1 MFDVT
6 EEEEEARE
14 GIGEMGN
21 VIEMKSWGNYL
32 SKGIP
37 AG

>member
-1 MFDVT
+1 MFDMT
-6 EEEEEARE
+6 EEEEEEMEEIR
-14 GIGEMGN
+14 EMGD

-37 AG
+37 AR

>member
-6 EEEEEARE
+6 EEEEEEMEEIR
-14 GIGEMGN
+14 EMGD

-37 AG
+37 AR

>member
-1 MFDVT
+1 MFDLT

-21 VIEMKSWGNYL
+21 VIEMKS
-32 SKGIP
+32 
-37 AG
+37 

>member
-6 EEEEEARE
+6 EEEQEAVQ

-21 VIEMKSWGNYL
+21 VIEMKGWGNYL
-32 SKGIP
+32 FKDIP
-37 AG
+37 AR

>member
-1 MFDVT
+1 MSDVT
-6 EEEEEARE
+6 EEEEEAVQ
-14 GIGEMGN
+14 GIREMGN

-37 AG
+37 AR